1 MNGSWTLFTRLT
13 RALLQRPGP
22 SLKWKWPAWP
32 LFSFLAILSLSAC
45 SGSSNDATLGLQLVA
60 TSNQTLNCQRNTF
73 CPSLSVQLLGS
84 ANFGALSVPEQAITF
99 SQCTT
104 NSTPFMIL
112 TPSTTTDSTGTA
124 STRVIAPN
132 LSTASD
138 CIRASV
144 SGTSLTRDF
153 NLRVSSPS
161 PSSGPSTPTGF
172 TLTNIS
178 TTVSLVWTVST
189 GDEITYTIWR
199 GTNSGDE
206 IPYVSGLTQ
215 TSYTDTNVTSG
226 TTYFYKVQA
235 VNTLGSSNPSA
246 EVSVTPST
254 GGCNLTRTP
263 FGGGSGASSDPYI
276 ICSTTQ
282 LANVNDFKSDLT
294 YFQLA
299 SSLDLSSV
307 TDSHPLGSYSMIF
320 SGSFDGQNNVISN
333 WTYSPSS
340 ISSPSPIGLFPQLAA
355 GIIQNVTL
363 STFNIRTP
371 ASYSGNSIGTLIGA
385 IRNGPTQ
392 SSYGQVVNSS
402 ATDSSVIAPAG
413 SFVGGL
419 IGAAGLYSRIGGAAY
434 SGSVSG
440 SNTVG
445 GLIGRPSG
453 ATITQSHSAGSV
465 TVTSTTGIAGGL
477 AGLHMNGSSLD
488 RSYSSATINATA
500 STTNSLGGLIGFIN
514 TSTVSNSY
522 ASGDVT
528 AANGVQIGGLIGGS
542 SDIGNSNSVTF
553 CYSSGLVTAPAAST
567 SVGGLIG
574 TFTKATHDPATNAT
588 VFFDSTINS
597 ALSYAYTYGSTSI
610 PASNLG
616 RSTIEMRTP
625 STFTRASWSSL
636 IWNLRPGY
644 YPTLR

>member
-1 MNGSWTLFTRLT
+1 MAGCWTLWNQLT
-13 RALLQRPGP
+13 GALLQRQGP
-22 SLKWKWPAWP
+22 SPKWRWLASAR
-32 LFSFLAILSLSAC
+32 FSILAILSLSAC
-45 SGSSNDATLGLQLVA
+45 SGSSSDATLGLQLVA
-60 TSNQTLNCQRNTF
+60 TSNQILNCQRNTF
-73 CPSLSVQLLGS
+73 CPSVSVQLLGS
-84 ANFGALSVPEQAITF
+84 ANYGSLSVPEQAITF

-112 TPSTTTDSTGTA
+112 TPSTTTDSMGTA

-132 LSTASD
+132 FSTASD

-144 SGTSLTRDF
+144 SGTSLTKDF
-153 NLRVSSPS
+153 NLRVSSPA
-161 PSSGPSTPTGF
+161 PSLGPSTPTGF
-172 TLTNIS
+172 ALSNIS

-215 TSYTDTNVTSG
+215 ASYTDTNVTSG

-235 VNTLGSSNPSA
+235 VNTLGSSNTSV
-246 EVSVTPST
+246 EVSVTPSM
-254 GGCNLTRTP
+254 GGCNLTTTP
-263 FGGGSGASSDPYI
+263 FGGGSGASNDPYI

-282 LANVNDFKSDLT
+282 LANVNNYKSDLT

-307 TDSHPLGSYSMIF
+307 TNSHPLGSYSMIF
-320 SGSFDGQNNVISN
+320 SGNFDGQNNVLSN
-333 WTYSPSS
+333 WNYSPSS
-340 ISSPSPIGLFPQLAA
+340 ISSASPIGLFPQLAT

-363 STFNIRTP
+363 SNFNIRTP
-371 ASYSGNSIGTLIGA
+371 ASYSGNSIGTLIGL
-385 IRNGPTQ
+385 IQNGPTL

-419 IGAAGLYSRIGGAAY
+419 IGSAGLYSRIGSAAY
-434 SGSVSG
+434 SGNVSA
-440 SNTVG
+440 SNIVG

-453 ATITQSHSAGSV
+453 ATITQSHSLGTV

-477 AGLHMNGSSLD
+477 VGLHINGSSLD

-500 STTNSLGGLIGFIN
+500 SATTSLGGLIGYIN
-514 TSTVSNSY
+514 TSTVTNSY
-522 ASGDVT
+522 ATGDVT
-528 AANGVQIGGLIGGS
+528 AVNGTQVGGLIGGS
-542 SDIGNSNSVTF
+542 TDNGNSNSISY
-553 CYSSGLVTAPAAST
+553 CYSAGLVTAPAASS

-574 TFTKATHDPATNAT
+574 TFTKATNPN
-588 VFFDSTINS
+588 VFFDSTVNS
-597 ALSYAYTYGSTSI
+597 ALSYSYTWGSNSI
-610 PASNLG
+610 PTSTLG
-616 RSTIEMRTP
+616 RSTIEMHTP
-625 STFTRASWSSL
+625 STFNGAGWSSM
-636 IWNLRPGY
+636 IWNLRSGY
-644 YPTLR
+644 YPTIR